1 MTTIRRNW
9 IRLATAALIGGT
21 ACGLGARLV
30 ADDGPNSSLL
40 SGRLKAKP
48 VSTSQPPG
56 LSTPPP
62 PATRWYEVPLLPPK
76 EVRVQT

>member
-48 VSTSQPPG
+48 VSTNQPG

-62 PATRWYEVPLLPPK
+62 STTIWYEVPMQPPK